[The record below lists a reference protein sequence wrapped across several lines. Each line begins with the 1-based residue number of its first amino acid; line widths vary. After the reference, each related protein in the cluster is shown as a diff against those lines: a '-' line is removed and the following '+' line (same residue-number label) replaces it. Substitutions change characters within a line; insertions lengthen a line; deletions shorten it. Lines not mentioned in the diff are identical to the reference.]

1 MPGKHHT
8 APRPPRR
15 PIANKRSA
23 TTGPPTGMHRRR
35 FLGYLIAA
43 PTLAVGAKLTG
54 DSLLSAEALPSPA
67 PEVSEVYDLSDLL
80 LDSTRPTANLI
91 TVVVNSD
98 GTVSFTIPRAESGQG
113 ITTTAA
119 MLIAEEMGIDVSDV
133 TVDLADARPELLF
146 NQQTQGSAS
155 VISIYTP
162 VRVAAALARGRLVE
176 AAATILGDEA
186 ENLRTTAGRVL
197 STGGSSIPFA
207 ELAAAAAN
215 EVTREAVTELK
226 AVDEFEIIGK
236 GQRRDDV
243 VAAVTGRKKYTMDLD
258 VPDALPTMIARPPT
272 IKGTVESVNNLAQVR
287 GMPGV
292 TDVVEISTDAEPGR
306 GTTSSAVAVRART
319 FGQCIDAVNAL
330 DITWGR
336 GNVDGES
343 DASILEQLRAAD
355 APANLPSPGPV
366 DEVGG
371 RLPLVTEPVG
381 DVLDGVGAVETIDQ
395 EFVFYWRSNAAM
407 EPNVAIADVR
417 DGEAEVWT
425 PSQIPIVTQTQLA
438 QVLDLPQSQVTV
450 HVPRGGGAFGRRL
463 FSDAALDAARVSK
476 KVGKPVRLMWHR
488 ADECRAGRVH
498 PMCISRVRATYSP
511 TAGEVVSFEQRH
523 TSVATDYT
531 ESFGDMITSQA
542 AKLPFANELT
552 LSQTVF
558 LLTASVPYDLGAI
571 ALGYNEIFDFDRFAT
586 GSVRNLNNQDF
597 RPAQEL
603 VVDQLA
609 ERLGEDRLEFR
620 RDRVEDERAKAV
632 LEAVRDQGGWGE
644 DLPEGVAQGVVVHN
658 EYKGSVA
665 VLAEV
670 DTRPATAEREIPGAT
685 TGPRVRKVTVAV
697 DVGLPIN
704 PLGLKAQMEGG
715 VMTGIAHVFTGSLHL
730 RDGNFLEGSW
740 DDYRYT
746 RHWNAPPEID
756 VIVMPPSG
764 DRPGGAGELAV
775 GAATAAV
782 ACAYARAVGEMPTS
796 FPIGHTKDVPFEVK
810 DFVPPLPPSPTD
822 GLEAYPAP
830 SAAGPAFNPAS

>member
-1 MPGKHHT
+1 MQ
-8 APRPPRR
+8 
-15 PIANKRSA
+15 
-23 TTGPPTGMHRRR
+23 RRR

-43 PTLAVGAKLTG
+43 PTLAVGVKLTADG
-54 DSLLSAEALPSPA
+54 VLEAQALPSPT

-91 TVVVNSD
+91 TIVVNED
-98 GTVSFTIPRAESGQG
+98 GTVSFSIPRAESGQG

-133 TVDLADARPELLF
+133 TVTLADARPELLF

-162 VRVAAALARGRLVE
+162 VRVAAALARGQLVE

-186 ENLRTTAGRVL
+186 ENLRTTGGRVL
-197 STGGSSIPFA
+197 STAGSSVPFA

-215 EVTREAVTELK
+215 SVTREAITELK
-226 AVDEFEIIGK
+226 PVDEFEIIGK

-243 VAAVTGRKKYTMDLD
+243 RAAVTGQKKYTMDLD
-258 VPDALPTMIARPPT
+258 VPEALPTMIARPPT
-272 IKGTVESVNNLAQVR
+272 IKGTVESVNNLAEVKA
-287 GMPGV
+287 MPGV

-330 DITWGR
+330 DVTWGG
-336 GNVDGES
+336 GNVDDES
-343 DASILEQLRAAD
+343 DATILAQLRAAD
-355 APANLPSPGPV
+355 APANLPSPGPL
-366 DEVGG
+366 DEAGG
-371 RLPLVTEPVG
+371 VLPLVTEPATAA
-381 DVLDGVGAVETIDQ
+381 LDGVGAVETIDE

-417 DGEAEVWT
+417 DGEAEIWT
-425 PSQIPIVTQTQLA
+425 PSQIPIVTQSQIA
-438 QVLDLPQSQVTV
+438 QVLGMTPGQVTV

-463 FSDAALDAARVSK
+463 FSDVALDAARVSQEI
-476 KVGKPVRLMWHR
+476 GKPVRLMWHR

-498 PMCISRVRATYSP
+498 PMCISRVRASFSGT
-511 TAGEVVSFEQRH
+511 EVVSFEQRH

-558 LLTASVPYDLGAI
+558 LLTASVPYDLGAV

-603 VVDQLA
+603 MVDRLA
-609 ERLGEDRLEFR
+609 ARMGEDPLEFR
-620 RDRVEDERAKAV
+620 LDRVEDERAKAC
-632 LEAVRDQGGWGE
+632 LETVRDEGDWGR

-665 VLAEV
+665 VLVEV
-670 DTRPATAEREIPGAT
+670 DTRAATAEREIRGAT

-715 VMTGIAHVFTGSLHL
+715 VMTGISHVFTGSLHL

-782 ACAYARAVGEMPTS
+782 ACAYARATGEMPTS
-796 FPIGHTKDVPFEVK
+796 FPIGHTKDVPFKVK
-810 DFVPPLPPSPTD
+810 SFVPPLPPSPVD
-822 GLEAYPAP
+822 GLTAYPTP

>member
-1 MPGKHHT
+1 MPAKHRT

-15 PIANKRSA
+15 PIANKGSVA
-23 TTGPPTGMHRRR
+23 GAPGGMQRRR

-43 PTLAVGAKLTG
+43 PTLAVGVKLTA
-54 DSLLSAEALPSPA
+54 DSVLEAQALPSPT

-80 LDSTRPTANLI
+80 LDSTRATANLI
-91 TVVVNSD
+91 TVVVNED

-133 TVDLADARPELLF
+133 DVTLADARPELLF

-162 VRVAAALARGRLVE
+162 VRVAAALARGQLIE

-197 STGGSSIPFA
+197 STSGSSVPFA
-207 ELAAAAAN
+207 ELATAAAN
-215 EVTREAVTELK
+215 SVTREAITELK
-226 AVDEFEIIGK
+226 PVDEFEIIGTDT
-236 GQRRDDV
+236 RRDDV
-243 VAAVTGRKKYTMDLD
+243 RAAVTGQKNYTMDLD

-272 IKGTVESVNNLAQVR
+272 IKGTVESVNNLDQVR
-287 GMPGV
+287 TMPGV

-330 DITWGR
+330 DITWGG
-336 GNVDGES
+336 GNVDDES

-355 APANLPSPGPV
+355 APANLPSPGPL
-366 DEVGG
+366 DQVGG
-371 RLPLVTEPVG
+371 QLPLATEPATG
-381 DVLDGVGAVETIDQ
+381 ALEGLGAVETIDQ

-417 DGEAEVWT
+417 DGEAVVWT
-425 PSQIPIVTQTQLA
+425 PSQIPIVTQSQLA
-438 QVLDLPQSQVTV
+438 QVLGMSTSQVTV
-450 HVPRGGGAFGRRL
+450 RVPRGGGAFGRRL
-463 FSDAALDAARVSK
+463 FSDAALDAARVSQEI
-476 KVGKPVRLMWHR
+476 GKPVRLMWHR

-511 TAGEVVSFEQRH
+511 TAGEVVSFEQRQ

-558 LLTASVPYDLGAI
+558 LLTASVPYDLGAVVF
-571 ALGYNEIFDFDRFAT
+571 GYNEIFDFDRFAT

-603 VVDQLA
+603 IVDQLA
-609 ERLGEDRLEFR
+609 ARLGEDPMEFR
-620 RDRVEDERAKAV
+620 LNRVEDERAKAC
-632 LEAVRDQGGWGE
+632 LEAVRDEGDWGR
-644 DLPEGVAQGVVVHN
+644 DLPEGVAQGVIVHN

-665 VLAEV
+665 ILAEV
-670 DTRPATAEREIPGAT
+670 DTRAATAGRQIAGAT

-704 PLGLKAQMEGG
+704 PLGLRAQMEGG
-715 VMTGIAHVFTGSLHL
+715 VMTGISHVFTGSLHL
-730 RDGNFLEGSW
+730 RDGKFLEGSW

-756 VIVMPPSG
+756 VIVMPASG

-822 GLEAYPAP
+822 GLEAYPTP

>member
-1 MPGKHHT
+1 MPAKHRS
-8 APRPPRR
+8 APRPSRR
-15 PIANKRSA
+15 PVDR
-23 TTGPPTGMHRRR
+23 TRPTVAGMERRR

-43 PTLAVGAKLTG
+43 PTLAVGVKLTA
-54 DSLLSAEALPSPA
+54 DSVLEANALPSPT

-80 LDSTRPTANLI
+80 LDSTRATANLI
-91 TVVVNSD
+91 TIVVNED
-98 GTVSFTIPRAESGQG
+98 GTVSFSIPRAESGQG

-119 MLIAEEMGIDVSDV
+119 VLIAEEMGIDVSDV
-133 TVDLADARPELLF
+133 NVTLADARPELLF

-162 VRVAAALARGRLVE
+162 VRVAAALARGQLVE

-186 ENLRTTAGRVL
+186 ENLRTTGGRVL
-197 STGGSSIPFA
+197 STAGSSIPFA

-215 EVTREAVTELK
+215 SVTREAITELK
-226 AVDEFEIIGK
+226 PVDEFEIIGTDT
-236 GQRRDDV
+236 RRDDV
-243 VAAVTGRKKYTMDLD
+243 VAAVTGRKNYTMDLD

-272 IKGTVESVNNLAQVR
+272 IKGTVESVNNLDQVR

-330 DITWGR
+330 DITWGG
-336 GNVDGES
+336 GNVDDES
-343 DASILEQLRAAD
+343 DETILEQLRAAD
-355 APANLPSPGPV
+355 APANLPSPTPL

-371 RLPLVTEPVG
+371 VVPLATDALG
-381 DVLDGVGAVETIDQ
+381 DVGPVEAIEQ

-425 PSQIPIVTQTQLA
+425 PSQIPIVTQSQLA
-438 QVLDLPQSQVTV
+438 QVLGMTPAQVTV

-463 FSDAALDAARVSK
+463 FSDAALDAARVSQEI
-476 KVGKPVRLMWHR
+476 GKPVRLMWHR

-498 PMCISRVRATYSP
+498 PMCISRVKATYSP
-511 TAGEVVSFEQRH
+511 GLGEVVSFEQRQ

-571 ALGYNEIFDFDRFAT
+571 VFGYNEIFDFDRFAT

-603 VVDQLA
+603 MVDQLA
-609 ERLGEDRLEFR
+609 ERLGEDPMEFR
-620 RDRVEDERAKAV
+620 LNRVEDERAKAV
-632 LEAVRDQGGWGE
+632 LEAVRDEGDWGR

-665 VLAEV
+665 ILAEV
-670 DTRPATAEREIPGAT
+670 DTRPATAGREIRGAT

-697 DVGLPIN
+697 DVGLAIN

-715 VMTGIAHVFTGSLHL
+715 VMTGISHVFTGSLHL

-810 DFVPPLPPSPTD
+810 KFVPPLPPSPTD
-822 GLEAYPAP
+822 GLTAYPTP

>member
-1 MPGKHHT
+1 MPAHRT
-8 APRPPRR
+8 APAPPRALT
-15 PIANKRSA
+15 PQ
-23 TTGPPTGMHRRR
+23 GMKRRR

-43 PTLAVGAKLTG
+43 PTLAVGAKLVS
-54 DSLLSAEALPSPA
+54 DPFLEAEALPSPV

-91 TVVVNSD
+91 TVVLNED
-98 GTVSFTIPRAESGQG
+98 GTVSFTLPRAESGQG

-119 MLIAEEMGIDVSDV
+119 MLIAEEMGVDVSDV
-133 TVDLADARPELLF
+133 HVTLADARPELLF

-176 AAATILGDEA
+176 AAATVLGDEA
-186 ENLRTTAGRVL
+186 ENLRTTGGRVL
-197 STGGSSIPFA
+197 STTGSSIPFA
-207 ELAAAAAN
+207 ELATRAAN
-215 EVTREAVTELK
+215 SVTREAVTELK
-226 AVDEFEIIGK
+226 PVDEFRVIGTA
-236 GQRRDDV
+236 QRRDDV
-243 VAAVTGRKKYTMDLD
+243 LAAVTGRKKYTMDLD

-272 IKGTVESVNNLAQVR
+272 IKGTVQAINNRAQVR
-287 GMPGV
+287 AMPGV

-330 DITWGR
+330 DISWGR

-343 DASILEQLRAAD
+343 DASILQQLRAAP
-355 APANLPSPGPV
+355 APANLPSPTPL

-371 RLPLVTEPVG
+371 QVPLATEVVTRP
-381 DVLDGVGAVETIDQ
+381 LDAAGATESIDH

-417 DGEAEVWT
+417 DGEAEIWT
-425 PSQIPIVTQTQLA
+425 PSQIPISTQTQLS
-438 QVLDLPQSQVTV
+438 QVLGIPQSRVTV

-476 KVGKPVRLMWHR
+476 EIGKPVRLMWHR

-498 PMCISRVRATYSP
+498 PMCISRVRATY
-511 TAGEVVSFEQRH
+511 TADQVVAFEQRH

-531 ESFGDMITSQA
+531 EAFGDMITSQA

-558 LLTASVPYDLGAI
+558 LLTASVPYDLGAVT
-571 ALGYNEIFDFDRFAT
+571 LGYNEIFDFDRFAT

-609 ERLGEDRLEFR
+609 ERLGEDPLEFR
-620 RDRVEDERAKAV
+620 LDRLEDERAQGV
-632 LEAVRDQGGWGE
+632 LEKVRDEGGWGR

-670 DTRPATAEREIPGAT
+670 DTRPATRNREIRGAT

-730 RDGNFLEGSW
+730 RDGNYLEGSW

-746 RHWNAPPEID
+746 RHWNAPTEIN

-782 ACAYARAVGEMPTS
+782 ACAYARATGEMPTS
-796 FPIGHTKDVPFEVK
+796 FPIGHTKDVPFRVK
-810 DFVPPLPPSPTD
+810 PFEPPLPPSPTD
-822 GLEAYPAP
+822 GLTAYPTP
-830 SAAGPAFNPAS
+830 SAAGPAFDPAS

>member
-1 MPGKHHT
+1 MSAQHRM
-8 APRPPRR
+8 APRPPSR
-15 PIANKRSA
+15 PRSG
-23 TTGPPTGMHRRR
+23 TGRASALEGMQRRR

-43 PTLAVGAKLTG
+43 PTLAVGVKLAT
-54 DSLLSAEALPSPA
+54 DSVLEAQALPSPA

-91 TVVVNSD
+91 TIVVNKD

-119 MLIAEEMGIDVSDV
+119 MLIAEEMDIPVSDV
-133 TVDLADARPELLF
+133 KVTLADARPELLF

-186 ENLRTTAGRVL
+186 TNLRTTAGRVL
-197 STGGSSIPFA
+197 STSGSSVPFA
-207 ELAAAAAN
+207 ELATAAAN
-215 EVTREAVTELK
+215 AETREALTELK
-226 AVDEFEIIGK
+226 PADEFSVIGTP
-236 GQRRDDV
+236 QRRDDV

-272 IKGTVESVNNLAQVR
+272 IKGTVRSINNLAQVK

-319 FGQCIDAVNAL
+319 FGQCIDAVRAL
-330 DITWGR
+330 DISWGR

-343 DASILEQLRAAD
+343 DASILEQLRAAP
-355 APANLPSPGPV
+355 APANLPSPTPL
-366 DEVGG
+366 DQVGG
-371 RLPLVTEPVG
+371 QLPLATEPVSG
-381 DVLDGVGAVETIDQ
+381 VTDAVGATDSIDQ
-395 EFVFYWRSNAAM
+395 EFVFHWRSNAAM

-417 DGEAEVWT
+417 SGEAEIWT
-425 PSQIPIVTQTQLA
+425 PSQIPIVTQSQLA
-438 QVLDLPQSQVTV
+438 QVLGLPPTAVTV

-476 KVGKPVRLMWHR
+476 KIGKPVRLMWHR

-498 PMCISRVRATYSP
+498 PMCISRVRASYNKGS
-511 TAGEVVSFEQRH
+511 GEVVSFEHRH

-571 ALGYNEIFDFDRFAT
+571 VLGYNEIFDFDRFAT
-586 GSVRNLNNQDF
+586 GSARNLNNQDF

-603 VVDQLA
+603 MVDQLA
-609 ERLGEDRLEFR
+609 ARLGEDPLQFRL
-620 RDRVEDERAKAV
+620 DRVEDERAKAA
-632 LEAVRDQGGWGE
+632 LEKVRDEGDWGR

-658 EYKGSVA
+658 EYKGTVA

-670 DTRPATAEREIPGAT
+670 DTRPETRSRDIRGAT

-730 RDGNFLEGSW
+730 RDGNYLEASW

-746 RHWNAPPEID
+746 RHWNAPTEIN

-782 ACAYARAVGEMPTS
+782 ACAYGRATGQIPTS
-796 FPIGHTKDVPFEVK
+796 FPIGHDKDVPFKVK
-810 DFVPPLPPSPTD
+810 DFVPPLPASPED
-822 GLEAYPAP
+822 GLTAYPTP
-830 SAAGPAFNPAS
+830 SAAGPAFDPSS